1 MTEENGLT
9 DKEKA
14 NYKDYALLSYHHI
27 PGVHNLEVFEKAGGY
42 EMMKAAFLKD
52 PEAIKEEVKNSGLRG
67 RGGAGFPTGVKW
79 GFFTKDRQAQ
89 KYLVCNADESEPG
102 TFKDR
107 YLVEKNPHILIEG
120 MIISAWAL
128 GIQKGYIYIRGEFYH
143 QAVTLEKAIKEA
155 YAKNYLGKNILN
167 KNFDFDLY
175 VHRGAGAYICGEE
188 TGLISSLEG
197 KKGQPKLKP
206 PFPAI
211 KGYRGLPTMV
221 NNVESLAAVP
231 WIMRFGADAYKKWG
245 TEKSPGTKLFSI
257 SGDVNKP
264 GVIEVP
270 LGTTLKEIIEVHCGG
285 MKDGHAL
292 KAVIP
297 GGSSAPIFDAETSYA
312 VKMDYE
318 DVAAK
323 GSMLGSGAIV
333 VINDKRNMGDVLK
346 WTLEFYHHESCGQ
359 CTPCR
364 EGTGWLEKVFKRRE
378 SGKGLVSD
386 IDLLDKTAASMR
398 GQTICALA
406 DAAAMP
412 TQGMIK
418 VFRRELEEYVSTPVK
433 K

>member
-1 MTEENGLT
+1 MILEN
-9 DKEKA
+9 
-14 NYKDYALLSYHHI
+14 AL
-27 PGVHNLEVFEKAGGY
+27 
-42 EMMKAAFLKD
+42 
-52 PEAIKEEVKNSGLRG
+52 
-67 RGGAGFPTGVKW
+67 
-79 GFFTKDRQAQ
+79 
-89 KYLVCNADESEPG
+89 
-102 TFKDR
+102 
-107 YLVEKNPHILIEG
+107 
-120 MIISAWAL
+120 
-128 GIQKGYIYIRGEFYH
+128 
-143 QAVTLEKAIKEA
+143 KEA
-155 YAKNYLGKNILN
+155 YAKNYLGKNILG

-211 KGYRGLPTMV
+211 KGYRGYPTMV

-231 WIMRFGADAYKKWG
+231 WIMRHGADAYKKWG
-245 TEKSPGTKLFSI
+245 SEKSPGTKLFSI

-285 MKDGHAL
+285 MRNGNKL

-297 GGSSAPIFDAETSYA
+297 GGSSSPVFNADEAYI

-323 GSMLGSGAIV
+323 GSMLGSGAII
-333 VINDKRNMGDVLK
+333 VIDETRHMGDILK
-346 WTLEFYHHESCGQ
+346 YTLEFYHHESCGQ

-364 EGTGWLEKVFKRRE
+364 EGTGWLESIFKRRDN
-378 SGKGLVSD
+378 GTAKKSD
-386 IDLLDKTAASMR
+386 LDLMDKTAMTMR

-412 TQGMIK
+412 AQGMIK
-418 VFRRELEEYVSTPVK
+418 SFRPELEQYIMSSNK

>member
-1 MTEENGLT
+1 MKDT
-9 DKEKA
+9 A

-27 PGVHNLEVFEKAGGY
+27 PGVHNIEIFERAGGY
-42 EMMKAAFLKD
+42 EIMKACFEKD
-52 PEAIKEEVKNSGLRG
+52 PEAIKEEVKQSGLRG
-67 RGGAGFPTGVKW
+67 RGGAGFSTGVKW
-79 GFFTKDRQAQ
+79 GFFTKDRNAI
-89 KYLVCNADESEPG
+89 KYLLCNADESEPG

-128 GIQKGYIYIRGEFYH
+128 GTQKGYIYIRGEFYH
-143 QAVTLEKAIKEA
+143 QAVMLEKAIKEA
-155 YAKNYLGKNILN
+155 YAKGYLGKNILG
-167 KNFDFDLY
+167 KGFDFDLY

-188 TGLISSLEG
+188 TALISSLEG
-197 KKGQPKLKP
+197 QKGQPKLKP

-231 WIMRFGADAYKKWG
+231 WIMRHGAAAYKQWG

-270 LGTTLKEIIEVHCGG
+270 LSTTLKEIIEVHCGG
-285 MKDGHAL
+285 MKNGNKL

-297 GGSSAPIFDAETSYA
+297 GGSSAPILNAEDSLT

-323 GSMLGSGAIV
+323 GSMLGSGAIIV
-333 VINDKRNMGDVLK
+333 LDETRNIGDVLK

-364 EGTGWLEKVFKRRE
+364 EGTGWLEKVFKRRDT
-378 SGKGLVSD
+378 GLAKKSD
-386 IDLLDKTAASMR
+386 IELLDKTAASMR

-418 VFRRELEEYVSTPVK
+418 SFRQELEDYVTSPTK

>member
-1 MTEENGLT
+1 MENLK
-9 DKEKA
+9 DKA
-14 NYKDYALLSYHHI
+14 NYKDFALLSYHHI
-27 PGVHNLEVFEKAGGY
+27 PGVHNLEVFERAGGY
-42 EMMKAAFLKD
+42 EMMKECFKKD

-79 GFFTKDRQAQ
+79 GFFSKDRAQ
-89 KYLVCNADESEPG
+89 KKYLICNADESEPG

-120 MIISAWAL
+120 MIISAFAL

-143 QAVTLEKAIKEA
+143 QAMILEKALKEA
-155 YAKNYLGKNILN
+155 YAKNYLGKNILGTG
-167 KNFDFDLY
+167 FEFDLY

-231 WIMRFGADAYKKWG
+231 WIMRFGAEAYKRWG

-270 LGTTLKEIIEVHCGG
+270 LGTTLKEIIEIHCGG
-285 MKDGHAL
+285 MKNGKAL

-297 GGSSAPIFDAETSYA
+297 GGSSAPVFDAATANA

-333 VINDKRNMGDVLK
+333 VMDETRNMGDVLK

-364 EGTGWLEKVFKRRE
+364 EGTGWLESVFKRRE
-378 SGKGLVSD
+378 KGKALKSD

-418 VFRRELEEYVSTPVK
+418 VFRNELEEYVVSSSK

>member
-1 MTEENGLT
+1 MENLK
-9 DKEKA
+9 DKA
-14 NYKDYALLSYHHI
+14 NYKDFALLSYHHI
-27 PGVHNLEVFEKAGGY
+27 PGVHNLEVFERAGGY
-42 EMMKAAFLKD
+42 EMMKECFKKD
-52 PEAIKEEVKNSGLRG
+52 PEVIKEEVKNSGLRG

-79 GFFTKDRQAQ
+79 GFFSKDRAQ
-89 KYLVCNADESEPG
+89 KKYLICNADESEPG

-120 MIISAWAL
+120 MVISAFAL

-143 QAVTLEKAIKEA
+143 QAMILEKAIKEA
-155 YAKNYLGKNILN
+155 KAKNYLGKNILGSG
-167 KNFDFDLY
+167 FDFDLY

-231 WIMRFGADAYKKWG
+231 WIMRFGAEAYKRWG

-270 LGTTLKEIIEVHCGG
+270 LGTTLKEIIEIHCGG
-285 MKDGHAL
+285 MKNGKAL

-297 GGSSAPIFDAETSYA
+297 GGSSAPVFDATTAYN

-333 VINDKRNMGDVLK
+333 VMDETRNMGEVLK

-364 EGTGWLEKVFKRRE
+364 EGTGWLESVFKRRE
-378 SGKGLVSD
+378 KGKASKSD

-418 VFRRELEEYVSTPVK
+418 VFRNELEEYVSHSHK